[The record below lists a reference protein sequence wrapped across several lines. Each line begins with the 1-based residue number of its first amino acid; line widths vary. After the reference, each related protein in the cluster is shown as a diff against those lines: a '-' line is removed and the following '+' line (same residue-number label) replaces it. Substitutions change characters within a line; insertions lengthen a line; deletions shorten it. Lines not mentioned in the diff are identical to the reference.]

1 MEEAFQHPFS
11 FLGLMMQL
19 FTSRDTFSYNFF
31 GFFFLFEL
39 FWENEIVIGQ
49 RNAGD
54 KEDWVAWSKGIVL
67 ERPQA

>member
-1 MEEAFQHPFS
+1 
-11 FLGLMMQL
+11 MQL